1 MKSFFNIIINIL
13 KAKMEFQQMNSFMF
27 YSALRSEMVYQFGP
41 LVESSWLY
49 GNYVEIVYVDGR
61 REQVLYPFSDQ
72 MMIDDGG
79 GNMEEEKENE
89 EEENE
94 EEEHEEEEVA
104 HPVSPQGEPN
114 DDEDETDNE
123 DPDEEAPN
131 EYLQVVIEP

>member
-1 MKSFFNIIINIL
+1 
-13 KAKMEFQQMNSFMF
+13 MEFQQINSFMF

-89 EEENE
+89 EEEQEE
-94 EEEHEEEEVA
+94 EEEHEVP
-104 HPVSPQGEPN
+104 HPVTPQPQPN
-114 DDEDETDNE
+114 NEDDETDNE
-123 DPDEEAPN
+123 EPDD
-131 EYLQVVIEP
+131 EYLEVVIEP

>member
-1 MKSFFNIIINIL
+1 LKSFFNKIKSIL
-13 KAKMEFQQMNSFMF
+13 KAKMEFQQINSFMF

-61 REQVLYPFSDQ
+61 REQVLYPFSEQ
-72 MMIDDGG
+72 MMIDNGG
-79 GNMEEEKENE
+79 GNIEEEKENE
-89 EEENE
+89 EEEQEE
-94 EEEHEEEEVA
+94 EEEHEVA

-123 DPDEEAPN
+123 DPDEEEPN
-131 EYLQVVIEP
+131 DEYLQVVIEP

>member
-1 MKSFFNIIINIL
+1 
-13 KAKMEFQQMNSFMF
+13 MEFQQINSFMF

-89 EEENE
+89 EEEQEE
-94 EEEHEEEEVA
+94 EEEHEVP
-104 HPVSPQGEPN
+104 HPVTPQPQPN
-114 DDEDETDNE
+114 NEDDETDNE
-123 DPDEEAPN
+123 EPDEEPDD
-131 EYLQVVIEP
+131 EYLEVVIEP

>member
-1 MKSFFNIIINIL
+1 
-13 KAKMEFQQMNSFMF
+13 MEFQQMNSFMF

-61 REQVLYPFSDQ
+61 REQVLYPFSEQ

-89 EEENE
+89 EKENEEEEQEEEEQE

-123 DPDEEAPN
+123 DPDEEEPN